1 MPHPTAVRIADAAL
15 QVIGTGGLHALSHA
29 RVDVTA
35 GLPPGSTS
43 NYFRT
48 RARLV
53 DGAIERLRQLDAE
66 SYAMRLAAGFPGE
79 MSELIR
85 AYADFVDDAT
95 SVSRVRTAARFVIF
109 AQGVVEPSLLEQ
121 LNADRGLLVD
131 WTAAA
136 LTSLGVPEARR
147 VAPLVLA
154 GVEGLLQHRL
164 SGFSSGP
171 AGPDVE
177 RLITGLT
184 SCAGSRRSGG

>member
-15 QVIGTGGLHALSHA
+15 EVLGTGGIHALSHA
-29 RVDVTA
+29 RVDTTA

-48 RARLV
+48 RAKLV
-53 DGAIERLRQLDAE
+53 DGAVERLRQLDADNF
-66 SYAMRLAAGFPGE
+66 SMRLAAGFPSE

-85 AYADFVDDAT
+85 LYGDFVDD
-95 SVSRVRTAARFVIF
+95 SVTESRIRTAARYVIF

-121 LNADRGLLVD
+121 LNADRRLLVD

-136 LTSLGVPEARR
+136 LTSLGVPDAEPI
-147 VAPLVLA
+147 APLLLA
-154 GVEGLLQHRL
+154 GVEGLVLHRL
-164 SGFSSGP
+164 SGFTSGP
-171 AGPDVE
+171 AEPDVH

-184 SCAGSRRSGG
+184 SRAGCRPGGG